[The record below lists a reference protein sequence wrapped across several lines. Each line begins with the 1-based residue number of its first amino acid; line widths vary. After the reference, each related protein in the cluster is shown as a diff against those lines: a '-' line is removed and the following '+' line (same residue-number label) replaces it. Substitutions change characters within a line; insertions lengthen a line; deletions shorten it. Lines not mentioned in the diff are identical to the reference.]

1 MRAALES
8 AALETGVRREAVS
21 PPEVRGAGRDDVAL
35 LVARRAIGS
44 LEHLR
49 FGSLVSVL
57 EAGDVLVV
65 NNSATV
71 PAALD
76 ARAGEQDLRLHL
88 STRLPGEL
96 WAVEARQPSG
106 VSSLP
111 LVGAELGPE
120 LMLPDGEKALLL
132 DRAWGSRRLWVA
144 KLTVP
149 APAVGDYLS
158 RHGQPIRYPYIRD
171 AWPIDAY
178 QSVFSVVPGS
188 AEMPSAARPFTVEMV
203 TALVSI
209 GVEIVPVTLHTGVS
223 SLEAG
228 EDPYPEIVEV
238 GEDAAERINR
248 AGAAGRRVIAV
259 GTTAVR
265 AVESAADRRGRLH
278 PMSGWT
284 DVVIGPD
291 RPVRVVD
298 GLLTGWHEPES
309 THLLMLEAVGG
320 APLVRDSYAAA
331 QSAGYLWH
339 EFGDVHLILP

>member
-1 MRAALES
+1 MTAAVELG
-8 AALETGVRREAVS
+8 TRREAVS

-35 LVARRAIGS
+35 LVARRETGS
-44 LEHLR
+44 LEHRR
-49 FGSLVSVL
+49 FPSLASVL
-57 EAGDVLVV
+57 EGGDVLVV

-76 ARAGEQDLRLHL
+76 ATAGCQELRLHL
-88 STRLPGEL
+88 STRLPGDL
-96 WAVEARQPSG
+96 WAVEVRRPAG

-111 LVGAELGPE
+111 LLDAELGPE
-120 LMLPDGEKALLL
+120 LVLPEGERATLL
-132 DRAWGSRRLWVA
+132 DRAWGSRRLWIA
-144 KLTVP
+144 KLTLP
-149 APAVGDYLS
+149 SAAITGYLE
-158 RHGQPIRYPYIRD
+158 RNGQPIRYRYIGD
-171 AWPIDAY
+171 AWPIDTY
-178 QSVFSVVPGS
+178 QSVFSVRPGS

-203 TALVSI
+203 TTLVAL

-228 EDPYPEIVEV
+228 EDPYPEMVEV
-238 GEDAAERINR
+238 GEDAADRLNR
-248 AGAAGRRVIAV
+248 ARHAGRRVIAV

-278 PMSGWT
+278 PMRGWT

-309 THLLMLEAVGG
+309 THLLMLEALGG
-320 APLVRDSYAAA
+320 AELVRESYAAA
-331 QSAGYLWH
+331 EAAGYLWH